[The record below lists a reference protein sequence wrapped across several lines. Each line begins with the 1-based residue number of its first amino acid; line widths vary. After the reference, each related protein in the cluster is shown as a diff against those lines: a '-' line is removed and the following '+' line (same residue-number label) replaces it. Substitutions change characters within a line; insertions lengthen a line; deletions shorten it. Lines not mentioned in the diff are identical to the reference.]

1 MTDTADIEFRSQLA
15 AMLRQLAD
23 IVDRGDINEV
33 CTRIL
38 TDLFIKFQFMN
49 AVDPGNSTSASTSN
63 QPAIE
68 GPKRHV
74 VNPND
79 DLLQFMALGWHI
91 YSNLAD
97 DI

>member
-1 MTDTADIEFRSQLA
+1 MTDGNDIEFRGQLA
-15 AMLRQLAD
+15 GMLRQLAD
-23 IVDRGDINEV
+23 VVDSGDINDV

-38 TDLFIKFQFMN
+38 TDLFIKFRFLNTMN
-49 AVDPGNSTSASTSN
+49 AANSVPPVSTVSQRDVN
-63 QPAIE
+63 
-68 GPKRHV
+68 KHV
-74 VNPND
+74 VNPDD